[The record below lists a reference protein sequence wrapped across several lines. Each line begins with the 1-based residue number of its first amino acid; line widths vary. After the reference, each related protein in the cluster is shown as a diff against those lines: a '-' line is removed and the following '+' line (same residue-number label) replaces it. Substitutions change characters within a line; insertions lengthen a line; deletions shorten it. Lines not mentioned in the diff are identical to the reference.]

1 MFLDDAVTYMLS
13 RLWHDLFSAYIFRL
27 HPVPHCSE
35 TVAFE
40 VVGWVVKES
49 EVQPACSAEAAAWV
63 QAQYALGVL
72 AVTSTLHA
80 AAARSHMATRSPYIF
95 EQCTAIAGMFV
106 GWAAGDAVVRAFKDY
121 VFAAEAVAPAMAPAP
136 SQATE
141 AMLLACGYTAVAC
154 VAIVLLQLT
163 AHPLVACSNGAWV
176 DAAEQ
181 ASYSLWALATRGLT
195 SSVAILWAY
204 VCATILREGLGI
216 AQPGTALESVE
227 SRLSVLWAVCVSLL
241 SAAVASSLLRW
252 REACTDAQPLRPSA
266 PLARPDSTAPA
277 PSAPP
282 SPPAPMD
289 AWDDPWDEAV
299 HQGVDMEAIRA
310 EALRSSQ
317 LSGAA
322 ALTFDRRWQEVEEGV
337 ASPPV
342 RGVGMGAIGKGVVAE
357 GLPGGGRWCAGGGT
371 PEAADVHHSSND
383 ARARAQTARR
393 TETARAELAL
403 ANTRAELA
411 LAKARMGSGTG
422 RSQLVEP
429 GTLSWNEGARIF
441 ASVPPRLE
449 WRYRRASSSAPPSFI
464 FRPAQQQEKEQRSRE
479 QQQDGSDGGWG
490 GGGSGGS
497 GGWGGGGS
505 GVPASREHLLERP
518 KSPSS
523 LNVTSSLSYLSSNV
537 GMLSLASL
545 AAGPA
550 TSPIFALPKL
560 VRRAWGSLDAGPH
573 HVALEAGR
581 QMLLLLE
588 RVLTWLGGCA
598 WASVLLAPSAS
609 PSLALAVKDLAA
621 ASGLLILVVGALI
634 LLGGRTERVVVGARM
649 ELMVEI
655 DRTQAESYFMAKAAA
670 VFVGGAWVVVF
681 QDLAAISDQLVIS
694 APPSSV
700 NAPGLSEH
708 ESTSKQTEISL
719 EISMSAFLGTLGG
732 VVLAGALTTLLVI
745 WTKHQLLRA
754 YTSLGRNPTRALL
767 LDLLVRGADEEEGHE
782 MHTRLGRRAK
792 EGRER
797 TRKEV
802 ERDEMSNP
810 NLLL

>member
-1 MFLDDAVTYMLS
+1 MAEFVQQHAWSVSLEDDSIPTGDILRARIHKQLPVVKMFLDDAVTYMLS

-35 TVAFE
+35 TVDFG

-49 EVQPACSAEAAAWV
+49 EVQPACSAEAATWV

-141 AMLLACGYTAVAC
+141 AVLLACGYTAVAC

-163 AHPLVACSNGAWV
+163 AHPLVACSNDVWV

-204 VCATILREGLGI
+204 VCATILREGLGT

-241 SAAVASSLLRW
+241 SAPVASSLLCW
-252 REACTDAQPLRPSA
+252 REAWTDAQPLRPSA
-266 PLARPDSTAPA
+266 PLSQPDPTAPA

-282 SPPAPMD
+282 SPPAPMVTRTAPD
-289 AWDDPWDEAV
+289 EDAMVTRTAPAPMDAMVTRTAPDEDAMVTRTAPDEEAWDDPWDEAI

-317 LSGAA
+317 LSAAA

-342 RGVGMGAIGKGVVAE
+342 RGVGMGAIGKGVVGE

-371 PEAADVHHSSND
+371 PEAADMHHSLND
-383 ARARAQTARR
+383 AGARAQTARR

-422 RSQLVEP
+422 RSLLVEP
-429 GTLSWNEGARIF
+429 GTPSWNEGARIF
-441 ASVPPRLE
+441 APVATP
-449 WRYRRASSSAPPSFI
+449 
-464 FRPAQQQEKEQRSRE
+464 QM
-479 QQQDGSDGGWG
+479 G
-490 GGGSGGS
+490 
-497 GGWGGGGS
+497 
-505 GVPASREHLLERP
+505 
-518 KSPSS
+518 
-523 LNVTSSLSYLSSNV
+523 LN
-537 GMLSLASL
+537 
-545 AAGPA
+545 
-550 TSPIFALPKL
+550 
-560 VRRAWGSLDAGPH
+560 
-573 HVALEAGR
+573 
-581 QMLLLLE
+581 
-588 RVLTWLGGCA
+588 
-598 WASVLLAPSAS
+598 
-609 PSLALAVKDLAA
+609 
-621 ASGLLILVVGALI
+621 
-634 LLGGRTERVVVGARM
+634 RT
-649 ELMVEI
+649 
-655 DRTQAESYFMAKAAA
+655 
-670 VFVGGAWVVVF
+670 
-681 QDLAAISDQLVIS
+681 
-694 APPSSV
+694 P
-700 NAPGLSEH
+700 
-708 ESTSKQTEISL
+708 
-719 EISMSAFLGTLGG
+719 
-732 VVLAGALTTLLVI
+732 
-745 WTKHQLLRA
+745 
-754 YTSLGRNPTRALL
+754 
-767 LDLLVRGADEEEGHE
+767 EEE
-782 MHTRLGRRAK
+782 RRGLEQKCKTTPAA
-792 EGRER
+792 EPRM
-797 TRKEV
+797 T
-802 ERDEMSNP
+802 SHY
-810 NLLL
+810 L

>member
-1 MFLDDAVTYMLS
+1 MAEFVQQRAWSVSLEDDSIPTGDILRARIHKQLPVVKMFLDDAVTYMLS

-252 REACTDAQPLRPSA
+252 REAWTDAQPLRPSA
-266 PLARPDSTAPA
+266 PLAQPDSTAPA

-289 AWDDPWDEAV
+289 AMVTRTAPDDEDVWDDPWDEAV

-317 LSGAA
+317 LSAAA

-383 ARARAQTARR
+383 AGARAQTARR

-441 ASVPPRLE
+441 ASVATP
-449 WRYRRASSSAPPSFI
+449 
-464 FRPAQQQEKEQRSRE
+464 QT
-479 QQQDGSDGGWG
+479 G
-490 GGGSGGS
+490 
-497 GGWGGGGS
+497 
-505 GVPASREHLLERP
+505 
-518 KSPSS
+518 
-523 LNVTSSLSYLSSNV
+523 LN
-537 GMLSLASL
+537 
-545 AAGPA
+545 
-550 TSPIFALPKL
+550 
-560 VRRAWGSLDAGPH
+560 
-573 HVALEAGR
+573 
-581 QMLLLLE
+581 
-588 RVLTWLGGCA
+588 
-598 WASVLLAPSAS
+598 
-609 PSLALAVKDLAA
+609 
-621 ASGLLILVVGALI
+621 
-634 LLGGRTERVVVGARM
+634 
-649 ELMVEI
+649 
-655 DRTQAESYFMAKAAA
+655 
-670 VFVGGAWVVVF
+670 
-681 QDLAAISDQLVIS
+681 
-694 APPSSV
+694 
-700 NAPGLSEH
+700 
-708 ESTSKQTEISL
+708 ST
-719 EISMSAFLGTLGG
+719 
-732 VVLAGALTTLLVI
+732 
-745 WTKHQLLRA
+745 
-754 YTSLGRNPTRALL
+754 P
-767 LDLLVRGADEEEGHE
+767 EEEHRGLEQKCKTTPAAEPRMTSHY
-782 MHTRLGRRAK
+782 L
-792 EGRER
+792 
-797 TRKEV
+797 
-802 ERDEMSNP
+802 
-810 NLLL
+810 